1 MGDCLLWRLGKKSK
15 ITSTG
20 GSEADFFSRLHTAY
34 SAATERGMLTLP
46 FGDRVI
52 IRTAEVGRTQNKS

>member
-1 MGDCLLWRLGKKSK
+1 MGRLLALEIRKKSK

-34 SAATERGMLTLP
+34 SAATERRMLTLP

-52 IRTAEVGRTQNKS
+52 IRTAE

>member
-52 IRTAEVGRTQNKS
+52 IRTAE